1 MSPCESAAN
10 STPSTTRLHR
20 RGERLYLTW
29 TDLSSAHASRGC
41 KSSTDPHAH
50 FDAIKNVTIRHHA
63 GASLIAFSRD
73 EWSVMAW
80 TDARSYAAS
89 VTDGEVQLFASVLG
103 PDLAAANEVL
113 FAHTHFIE
121 GTGDLR
127 GAPAGSNAIITWID
141 ERHGGTVL
149 DPRPEVYL
157 ETVWQ

>member
-1 MSPCESAAN
+1 
-10 STPSTTRLHR
+10 
-20 RGERLYLTW
+20 
-29 TDLSSAHASRGC
+29 
-41 KSSTDPHAH
+41 
-50 FDAIKNVTIRHHA
+50 
-63 GASLIAFSRD
+63 
-73 EWSVMAW
+73 MAW

-89 VTDGEVQLFASVLG
+89 VTDGEVQLYASVLG
-103 PDLAAANEVL
+103 RDLAAANEVL

-157 ETVWQ
+157 DTVWQ